1 MLLLLLT
8 MMVMMTRMM
17 IKNNLFC
24 SDYFAMKSCPYIE
37 IGTLQNSQAVV
48 WRRSQIAGYYFS
60 V

>member
-1 MLLLLLT
+1 